1 MRPLSYF
8 KTRAIKLEKMIKQAT
23 EDLQGAEHDLKEN
36 PNKETWEALVGI
48 EKKISI
54 LESEKV
60 GVLDTIT
67 NYEQYCYF
75 EEQEELLTAMTQE
88 SYAYC

>member
-8 KTRAIKLEKMIKQAT
+8 KARAIKLEKMIKQAT

-36 PNKETWEALVGI
+36 PNKETWEAVLVF
-48 EKKISI
+48 EKKISL
-54 LESEKV
+54 LESEMS
-60 GVLDTIT
+60 GVQDTIT

-75 EEQEELLTAMTQE
+75 EEQEELMTAMTQE
-88 SYAYC
+88 SYVYC